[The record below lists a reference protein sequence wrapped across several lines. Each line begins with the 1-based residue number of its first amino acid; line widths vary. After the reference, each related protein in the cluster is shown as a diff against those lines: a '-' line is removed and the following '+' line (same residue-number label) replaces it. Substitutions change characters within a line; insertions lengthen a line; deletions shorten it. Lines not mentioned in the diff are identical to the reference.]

1 MPTSY
6 YELLG
11 VSSTAS
17 PDEIKS
23 AFRRE
28 IARYHPDKLQH
39 LGDEFQ
45 SMAAVRS
52 AELTEAYKT
61 LTDGTRRAS
70 YDAKVGSG
78 DSAGEGPPD
87 SSPQLES
94 PTSVVRTG
102 VGNLVKKAAVRRFRE
117 ALHDEFGACEEGAL
131 PGFEIVC
138 APAKIRFWRALPPR
152 MYVRFV
158 QYVDGT
164 AMTEAREMVVRV
176 AHQDGREVYV
186 FLMAPHVAPAT
197 ELSAVTT
204 TETRKSR
211 SAGVTLAIVPV
222 NTRTWSA
229 HIPSGAPAAVRSLIA
244 RLKPS

>member
-1 MPTSY
+1 MAASY

-11 VSSTAS
+11 IPSTAS

-45 SMAAVRS
+45 SMAAIRS

-61 LTDGTRRAS
+61 LTDGTRRAN
-70 YDAKVGSG
+70 YDATVGCG
-78 DSAGEGPPD
+78 DWGDERLSDSRPP
-87 SSPQLES
+87 LES

-102 VGNLVKKAAVRRFRE
+102 VGNLVKKAAVLRFRE
-117 ALHDEFGACEEGAL
+117 ALHAEFGACEEAAV

-138 APAKIRFWRALPPR
+138 APARVRLWRALPPR
-152 MYVRFV
+152 IYVRFV
-158 QYVDGT
+158 RYVD
-164 AMTEAREMVVRV
+164 ASAVAEARQMVGRV
-176 AHQDGREVYV
+176 ANRDGRDVYV
-186 FLMAPHVAPAT
+186 FLMAPHIAPAA
-197 ELSAVTT
+197 ELTAVTRR
-204 TETRKSR
+204 ETRKSR
-211 SAGVTLAIVPV
+211 SAGVTLAIVSV
-222 NTRTWSA
+222 NTRSWSA
-229 HIPSGAPAAVRSLIA
+229 CIPNGAPAAVRSLIA